1 MLAEHLQLTRRFR
14 LVPGTPQTLTLES
27 GTPYRHTTMWVR
39 VNSEATVNVNA
50 QPQFGGI
57 NDGSAVVLTDSTP
70 TKVFQ
75 VTVEEVRPAT
85 RLTNK
90 HSDDSVKAESMKS
103 ELVLTNTLTAALS
116 ATYTWNS
123 TTTITSIDTSE
134 VVVGE
139 YIKLDSDAQW
149 FEIAA
154 IDTDVDITIVNPD
167 GLTIPTGATQSS
179 NSNETELS
187 AYLLATASP
196 GGA

>member
-1 MLAEHLQLTRRFR
+1 
-14 LVPGTPQTLTLES
+14 
-27 GTPYRHTTMWVR
+27 
-39 VNSEATVNVNA
+39 
-50 QPQFGGI
+50 
-57 NDGSAVVLTDSTP
+57 
-70 TKVFQ
+70 
-75 VTVEEVRPAT
+75 
-85 RLTNK
+85 
-90 HSDDSVKAESMKS
+90 MKS